1 MKPRTSF
8 AAKFWLGV
16 ALPILLFVL
25 FILFIVF
32 AIRLGQGFAPAG
44 VLLLS
49 VYAFPVMLLV
59 NCWVFFV
66 DWRSR
71 SHVFAAGLA
80 VPLCAGF
87 IMAIL
92 IQAK

>member
-1 MKPRTSF
+1 MKPHIAF
-8 AAKFWLGV
+8 AAKLWLGV
-16 ALPILLFVL
+16 ALPMLLFVL

-32 AIRLGQGFAPAG
+32 AIRVGQGFAPAG
-44 VLLLS
+44 VFVLS
-49 VYAFPVMLLV
+49 VYAFPVMTLV
-59 NCWVFFV
+59 NCWIFFV

-71 SHVFAAGLA
+71 VRLFAAGLA
-80 VPLCAGF
+80 VPLCVGF

>member
-1 MKPRTSF
+1 MKPRPPF

-16 ALPILLFVL
+16 ALPMLIFVL

-49 VYAFPVMLLV
+49 AFAVPAMMLV
-59 NCWVFFV
+59 NCWVFIV

-71 SHVFAAGLA
+71 SHLFAAGLA
-80 VPLCAGF
+80 VPLCVGV
-87 IMAIL
+87 IMAIV

>member
-1 MKPRTSF
+1 MKSRTSF

-16 ALPILLFVL
+16 ALPMLLFVL

-32 AIRLGQGFAPAG
+32 AIRLGQDFGPAG
-44 VLLLS
+44 VLVLS
-49 VYAFPVMLLV
+49 VYAFPAMMVV

-71 SHVFAAGLA
+71 SHIFAAGLA
-80 VPLCAGF
+80 VPLCVGF
-87 IMAIL
+87 FMAIL

>member
-8 AAKFWLGV
+8 AVKFWLGV
-16 ALPILLFVL
+16 ALPMLLFAL

-44 VLLLS
+44 VFVLS
-49 VYAFPVMLLV
+49 VYALPVMTLV
-59 NCWVFFV
+59 NCWVLFV
-66 DWRSR
+66 NWRSR
-71 SHVFAAGLA
+71 GLLFAAGLA
-80 VPLCAGF
+80 VPFCVGCA
-87 IMAIL
+87 MAIL

>member
-16 ALPILLFVL
+16 ALPMLIFAL

-32 AIRLGQGFAPAG
+32 AIRLGQGFAPAV

-49 VYAFPVMLLV
+49 AYAFPVMMVV

-71 SHVFAAGLA
+71 SHLFWAGLV
-80 VPLCAGF
+80 VPLCVGF
-87 IMAIL
+87 FMAIF
-92 IQAK
+92 IQSK